1 MERAAA
7 ELPPRPGASP
17 GLLCRRYSVPETI
30 MRKYR
35 LAQQRSDSEESAPQT
50 NRSVASASPGPGW
63 DAAGSPGDTPHR
75 FLRRDREL
83 MRKSALL
90 RRLWGRGCCCCEPA
104 PAAGLGTRSLDGS
117 RSELRQLSSGLASSR
132 YSHAVGWTTP
142 KRQRLDSS
150 RDFRGSDEMIRAA
163 MKNSYDRAEDPR
175 KDSGTRIDLSDST
188 CKCREPSSYTE
199 TVTDVLT
206 DSEGSKSEIRHERDT
221 FPQYSE
227 RHLSETSTTQIRSST
242 IDDPHVTSEHSA
254 AGSDERLLS
263 DSSDTY
269 SASYPT
275 AQECLRSRP
284 SLHLTSSAHIA
295 GHVSEHSTSLFR
307 DDNDAVPYDRP
318 LTVHTPS
325 YEVLEIVVSET
336 LNVSSA
342 PSASTLP
349 PDKFSQSLRT
359 PAQNQKTAQNINIDE
374 YVSNIL
380 VESLN
385 SLTDQ
390 LECMNASMGSH
401 RKISIVE
408 KEIKVKLQNT
418 GVNTIVHLSPTSNN
432 QIIFGNEELCMNEGS
447 KDNCNNPPGQHSP
460 QEQRDSELAIRDEH
474 SVECNNNT
482 DPFDLQHDAVNQAV
496 LQQIQKLFQ
505 DEFHSLDVGV
515 DYPEQTMPEIS
526 HIEISSATD
535 VFINND
541 NELSTQARDTMEGR
555 YEVISGV
562 GTGSYYPDVEDRPV
576 VPRFSAL
583 PHTDSMEVNTSS
595 SEDADL
601 MGSDCTSL
609 VDSLDD
615 PNSPRSVLLRRA
627 FSNRRNELVRSAI
640 DVLDLLPEDA
650 RQDEPTTPKDKG
662 ESFFIKIKDN
672 ECDCD
677 KENVNVADRMPEK
690 IKQRLYRRH
699 RKREMRMECARRSRG
714 KTRPREPQAER
725 TRGRRDLE
733 RDCVAIVNALIDDV
747 IAKVAQDEY
756 KCMRIK
762 HRPARTLAS
771 HSDDNVVKRTWKKEL
786 LPIEDRDPFLSAK
799 SHNTRCDSQQ
809 TGKQRSERHQIH
821 GKLSLVT
828 RPAVACDDRA
838 AKRIYQKSEIRDGN
852 KCIEILEILEYVN
865 GSQSSPET
873 TNSDENHNQHVKNK
887 KSRIPIP
894 IYDKNLRSPT
904 SSSSSRRSSM
914 PRAELNGNT
923 NRLIADMLLGALVES
938 EPSELS
944 EPTGPPPAP
953 RRASV
958 PRFKQTF
965 DIIPEERSSLS
976 LDSGSE
982 DPNHNRRASDTSAL
996 DEPTAPPAS
1005 AHPSQKLI
1013 KPQGDS
1019 PRRCKDM
1026 KSAATSP
1033 MTDCDTSKKPLR
1045 SKNQTTMTSPL
1056 SKSAATSPMRTSGT
1070 EGAVREEAPLASKRG
1085 RHAWLAQHGAG
1096 QKEMAD
1102 KARQR
1107 RSTMTQNERHPNPQR
1122 HEHSTREERGERRRQ
1137 PASGTSPSAEPRSDC
1152 SPVDAYIIGDKRKAN
1167 DGMHSP
1173 FVKLPEFKGG
1183 GDSGAASS
1191 SDSSESGGS
1200 LLCSLAPKWLS
1211 QGRARRAARRR
1222 DAERPA
1228 PGAQPE
1234 AGAGPASPQ
1243 QPGEQRAG
1251 RAPPACAATDGRVC
1265 RWLVGDGGGLVPRHA
1280 ARGRGDALAVPA
1292 RVAGRRRRALSGM
1305 HVSALRDVCVS
1316 RAAAGGG
1323 GGGGAGGSR
1332 GPPLPAAAPP
1342 LAQLARSDSS
1352 KLTLTMKKEALDSS
1366 ILASKSSKKSGEPL
1380 PDVET
1385 YRASRSKLKSSV
1397 KTRRGYSLHCWL
1409 PDSEDAPLR
1418 ASDGLSVLG
1427 SAIIPELK
1435 PRVPTMSERDLT
1447 RVYTPRHYLRL

>member
-7 ELPPRPGASP
+7 DLPPRPGASP

-50 NRSVASASPGPGW
+50 NRSAASASPGPGW
-63 DAAGSPGDTPHR
+63 EAPGSAGDTPGR
-75 FLRRDREL
+75 FARRDREL
-83 MRKSALL
+83 MRKSALM
-90 RRLWGRGCCCCEPA
+90 RRLWGRACDPCRGCGCCEA
-104 PAAGLGTRSLDGS
+104 PPPGLGTRSLDGS

-132 YSHAVGWTTP
+132 HSHVVGWTTP

-150 RDFRGSDEMIRAA
+150 RDFRASDEMIRAA
-163 MKNSYDRAEDPR
+163 MKNSYDRAEDSR
-175 KDSGTRIDLSDST
+175 KDLSESM

-206 DSEGSKSEIRHERDT
+206 DSEGSKSEIIPERHT
-221 FPQYSE
+221 FPQYLE
-227 RHLSETSTTQIRSST
+227 RHLSETSTTQVRSST
-242 IDDPHVTSEHSA
+242 IDDLNVTSEHSA

-275 AQECLRSRP
+275 ALEYRRTRP
-284 SLHLTSSAHIA
+284 SLHLTESAHIA
-295 GHVSEHSTSLFR
+295 GHVRDHSASLFR
-307 DDNDAVPYDRP
+307 DDNDAIPYDKP

-336 LNVSSA
+336 LNVTSA
-342 PSASTLP
+342 PTANTLP
-349 PDKFSQSLRT
+349 PDKSPHALRT
-359 PAQNQKTAQNINIDE
+359 PALSQKTAQNINIDE

-390 LECMNASMGSH
+390 LECMNASMGSN

-432 QIIFGNEELCMNEGS
+432 QIIFGNEELCMNDEA
-447 KDNCNNPPGQHSP
+447 KDSCNNPPGQHSP
-460 QEQRDSELAIRDEH
+460 QEQRSELAIRDEH
-474 SVECNNNT
+474 SECNNNT
-482 DPFDLQHDAVNQAV
+482 DSAGPCTCDSFDLQHDNVNQAV

-505 DEFHSLDVGV
+505 DEFHNLDVSV
-515 DYPEQTMPEIS
+515 DYSGKTMPEIS
-526 HIEISSATD
+526 HIEISNATD

-541 NELSTQARDTMEGR
+541 NELSTQTTISNTTEGR

-562 GTGSYYPDVEDRPV
+562 GTGSYYPDVEDRPL

-640 DVLDLLPEDA
+640 DVLDLLPEDV

-662 ESFFIKIKDN
+662 ESFFIKIRDS

-714 KTRPREPQAER
+714 KPRPREPQAER
-725 TRGRRDLE
+725 SRARRDLE

-771 HSDDNVVKRTWKKEL
+771 HSDDNVIKRTWKKEL
-786 LPIEDRDPFLSAK
+786 LPIEDRDPMSSVK
-799 SHNTRCDSQQ
+799 SHSSRYDSQQ
-809 TGKQRSERHQIH
+809 AGKQRKDRHQIH

-828 RPAVACDDRA
+828 RPAVTSDDRA

-865 GSQSSPET
+865 GSQSSSET

-894 IYDKNLRSPT
+894 IYEKNLRSPT
-904 SSSSSRRSSM
+904 TSSRRSSV
-914 PRAELNGNT
+914 PQAEINGNA

-938 EPSELS
+938 EPSE
-944 EPTGPPPAP
+944 PAGPPPAP

-982 DPNHNRRASDTSAL
+982 DPNHNHRVSDAFTL
-996 DEPTAPPAS
+996 DEPAPTNTL
-1005 AHPSQKLI
+1005 QKLF

-1019 PRRCKDM
+1019 PRRYKDV

-1033 MTDCDTSKKPLR
+1033 MTDCDSSHKPLR
-1045 SKNQTTMTSPL
+1045 SRNQTTMTSPL
-1056 SKSAATSPMRTSGT
+1056 SKSAATSPLRTPRT
-1070 EGAVREEAPLASKRG
+1070 ESAVREEAPLASKRG
-1085 RHAWLAQHGAG
+1085 RHAWLAQH
-1096 QKEMAD
+1096 
-1102 KARQR
+1102 
-1107 RSTMTQNERHPNPQR
+1107 
-1122 HEHSTREERGERRRQ
+1122 
-1137 PASGTSPSAEPRSDC
+1137 
-1152 SPVDAYIIGDKRKAN
+1152 
-1167 DGMHSP
+1167 
-1173 FVKLPEFKGG
+1173 
-1183 GDSGAASS
+1183 
-1191 SDSSESGGS
+1191 
-1200 LLCSLAPKWLS
+1200 
-1211 QGRARRAARRR
+1211 
-1222 DAERPA
+1222 
-1228 PGAQPE
+1228 
-1234 AGAGPASPQ
+1234 
-1243 QPGEQRAG
+1243 
-1251 RAPPACAATDGRVC
+1251 
-1265 RWLVGDGGGLVPRHA
+1265 
-1280 ARGRGDALAVPA
+1280 
-1292 RVAGRRRRALSGM
+1292 
-1305 HVSALRDVCVS
+1305 
-1316 RAAAGGG
+1316 AAGT
-1323 GGGGAGGSR
+1323 
-1332 GPPLPAAAPP
+1332 PLLPALPH
-1342 LAQLARSDSS
+1342 RSV
-1352 KLTLTMKKEALDSS
+1352 
-1366 ILASKSSKKSGEPL
+1366 P
-1380 PDVET
+1380 VE
-1385 YRASRSKLKSSV
+1385 
-1397 KTRRGYSLHCWL
+1397 
-1409 PDSEDAPLR
+1409 
-1418 ASDGLSVLG
+1418 
-1427 SAIIPELK
+1427 
-1435 PRVPTMSERDLT
+1435 
-1447 RVYTPRHYLRL
+1447 

>member
-104 PAAGLGTRSLDGS
+104 PAAELGTRSLDGS
-117 RSELRQLSSGLASSR
+117 RSELRQLSSGLTSSR
-132 YSHAVGWTTP
+132 YSHVVGWTTP

-163 MKNSYDRAEDPR
+163 MKNSYDRAEDSR

-227 RHLSETSTTQIRSST
+227 RHLSETSTTQFRSST
-242 IDDPHVTSEHSA
+242 INDPNVTSEHSA

-269 SASYPT
+269 SASFPT

-284 SLHLTSSAHIA
+284 SVHLTGSAHIA
-295 GHVSEHSTSLFR
+295 GHVSDHSASLFR

-336 LNVSSA
+336 LNVTSA
-342 PSASTLP
+342 PSANTLP
-349 PDKFSQSLRT
+349 PDKFSQSLRA
-359 PAQNQKTAQNINIDE
+359 PVQNQKTAQNINIDE

-390 LECMNASMGSH
+390 LECMNASMGSN

-432 QIIFGNEELCMNEGS
+432 QIIFGNEELCMNEES
-447 KDNCNNPPGQHSP
+447 KNNCNNSPGQRSS
-460 QEQRDSELAIRDEH
+460 QDQREPELAIRDEH

-482 DPFDLQHDAVNQAV
+482 DPFDLQHDSVNQAV

-505 DEFHSLDVGV
+505 DEFHSLDV
-515 DYPEQTMPEIS
+515 DYSEKTMPEIS

-535 VFINND
+535 VFINNE

-562 GTGSYYPDVEDRPV
+562 GTGSYYPDVEDRPL

-640 DVLDLLPEDA
+640 DILDLLPEDV

-672 ECDCD
+672 ECDCE

-714 KTRPREPQAER
+714 KQRPRESQTER
-725 TRGRRDLE
+725 SRARRDLE

-771 HSDDNVVKRTWKKEL
+771 HCDDNIVKRTWKKEM
-786 LPIEDRDPFLSAK
+786 LPIEDRDPFSSAK
-799 SHNTRCDSQQ
+799 SHNTRCNSQQ
-809 TGKQRSERHQIH
+809 MGKQRSERHQIY

-873 TNSDENHNQHVKNK
+873 TNSDENHNQHMKNK

-894 IYDKNLRSPT
+894 IYEKNLRSPT
-904 SSSSSRRSSM
+904 SSSNSRRSSM
-914 PRAELNGNT
+914 PRAELNGNS
-923 NRLIADMLLGALVES
+923 NRLIADMLLGALVET

-944 EPTGPPPAP
+944 EPAGPPPAT

-982 DPNHNRRASDTSAL
+982 DPNHNRRTCDISAVH
-996 DEPTAPPAS
+996 EPPA
-1005 AHPSQKLI
+1005 PSPPANPLQKLF

-1019 PRRCKDM
+1019 PRRCKDV

-1033 MTDCDTSKKPLR
+1033 MMDCDSNKKPLR

-1056 SKSAATSPMRTSGT
+1056 SKSAATSPMRTSGA
-1070 EGAVREEAPLASKRG
+1070 EGAVREDAPLASKRG

-1096 QKEMAD
+1096 HKEMAE

-1107 RSTMTQNERHPNPQR
+1107 RPTMTQNERHPNPQR

-1137 PASGTSPSAEPRSDC
+1137 PASGTSPSADPRSDC

-1167 DGMHSP
+1167 DGTHSP

-1211 QGRARRAARRR
+1211 QGRARRRLTVVCAGGWSVTVAGSCRAAL
-1222 DAERPA
+1222 PA
-1228 PGAQPE
+1228 DVEMRLRFPHDSQAAVDGPCQECTCRHCATCACP
-1234 AGAGPASPQ
+1234 ARARAGP
-1243 QPGEQRAG
+1243 
-1251 RAPPACAATDGRVC
+1251 RAP
-1265 RWLVGDGGGLVPRHA
+1265 L
-1280 ARGRGDALAVPA
+1280 
-1292 RVAGRRRRALSGM
+1292 
-1305 HVSALRDVCVS
+1305 
-1316 RAAAGGG
+1316 
-1323 GGGGAGGSR
+1323 
-1332 GPPLPAAAPP
+1332 LPAAAPP

-1409 PDSEDAPLR
+1409 PDSEGAPLR